1 MEKNLVLYR
10 VQAENDPSGKIRS
23 LHCSMLQ
30 PYDDLLH
37 NFNWDLTKKDKAE
50 AESTVKNKTKKVE
63 KHKKEI

>member
-1 MEKNLVLYR
+1 
-10 VQAENDPSGKIRS
+10 
-23 LHCSMLQ
+23 MLQ

-37 NFNWDLTKKDKAE
+37 NFNWDLTKKDKTE